1 MDTFRPA
8 GGAPAQPLAR
18 EQVAALLAGIESSA
32 ALDTLDE
39 CDEMAVGSD
48 QITHDE
54 SELLQSESL
63 AARALDQDLADG
75 LRRRRLGGETS
86 SAGYLRD
93 VSDRARLPAGV
104 ERRLIDAAQAG
115 DRRAREELVEAFLPL
130 IAGVA
135 RVYRGSQTITRLELM
150 QEGVVGLLRAL
161 ERYDPAL
168 GVPFWGYA
176 AWWVRQAMQQ
186 LIAELTRP
194 LVLSDRALR
203 QLSQLK
209 RAHGEYLVEHGREPS
224 GNELADRT
232 GLSHA
237 QVADML
243 ALERVPQSMDEAVQ
257 GAEGDVGAFGELLA
271 DPARRRRLRAAA
283 RLLRDRADPRA
294 AGQPQRSRADGP
306 ARPSRPGRAGGVA
319 ARHRGADRAVRRTGA
334 ADRAARVGQASR
346 RRHPRRTRL
355 TARLRAAR
363 VDGRGG
369 RAY

>member
-1 MDTFRPA
+1 MLASVQNGSALHTV
-8 GGAPAQPLAR
+8 GGL
-18 EQVAALLAGIESSA
+18 
-32 ALDTLDE
+32 
-39 CDEMAVGSD
+39 DEMASESD
-48 QITHDE
+48 HITDDE
-54 SELLQSESL
+54 SELLQAQSL
-63 AARALDQDLADG
+63 AARGLDEDLAAG
-75 LRRRRLGGETS
+75 LRHRRLGGETS

-93 VSDRARLPAGV
+93 LSDRPRLPAAV

-135 RVYRGSQTITRLELM
+135 RVYRGSQAITRLELM

-161 ERYDPAL
+161 ERYDPGL

-209 RAHGEYLVEHGREPS
+209 RAHREYVSEHGREPS
-224 GNELADRT
+224 GNELAVST
-232 GLSHA
+232 GLTHA

-257 GAEGDVGAFGELLA
+257 GAEGDVGVFGELLA
-271 DPARRRRLRAAA
+271 DPLAGDAYERLLDYSEIEQIRALLGSLNDRERMVLRARYGLDGSEESLRDIGERIGLSGERVRQIEERALGKLRAAA
-283 RLLRDRADPRA
+283 TRGERD
-294 AGQPQRSRADGP
+294 
-306 ARPSRPGRAGGVA
+306 
-319 ARHRGADRAVRRTGA
+319 
-334 ADRAARVGQASR
+334 
-346 RRHPRRTRL
+346 
-355 TARLRAAR
+355 
-363 VDGRGG
+363 
-369 RAY
+369 